1 MRILARADRIVGRR
15 LQALTT
21 QVPLAR
27 GGDPEAIHQARVASR
42 RLREAIPL
50 ADGVLE
56 AGRVRQIRHDI
67 RAMTRALGPVRELD
81 VALETLAACAATNAA
96 HLPGIRAVDMVLR
109 AERRAAF
116 GRLQQELTA
125 GRLERVSLGSREVT
139 SALGTPQ
146 AASRHAAG
154 MLAARLRRRG
164 RELGDALQAV
174 GHLYAAGPLHAARIA
189 LKKLRYALE
198 VAEQLGR
205 FRLAGSLV
213 RLKQVQEV
221 LGELH
226 DLQVLAGRVRDVAS
240 TSGGQENLV
249 ALAELS
255 DDLDRA
261 IRRLHVG
268 FLQERHRLAPVLA
281 RIQPLCLT
289 LGVLPVRM
297 AADGRGL
304 HPRPVV
310 RIDKAS

>member
-56 AGRVRQIRHDI
+56 AGRVRQVRHDI
-67 RAMTRALGPVRELD
+67 RTVTRALGPVRELD
-81 VALETLAACAATNAA
+81 VALETLAACAATKAA
-96 HLPGIRAVDMVLR
+96 HLPAIRTVDMVLR

-116 GRLQQELTA
+116 NRLQQELTA
-125 GRLERVSLGSREVT
+125 GRLERVSLGSREAT
-139 SALGTPQ
+139 SALGTQ

-240 TSGGQENLV
+240 TSGGQENRV

-297 AADGRGL
+297 AAGGRGL